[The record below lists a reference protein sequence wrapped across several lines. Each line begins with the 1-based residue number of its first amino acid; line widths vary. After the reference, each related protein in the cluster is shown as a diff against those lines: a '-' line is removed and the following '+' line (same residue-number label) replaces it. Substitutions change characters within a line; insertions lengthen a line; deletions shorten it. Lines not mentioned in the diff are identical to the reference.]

1 MSINKVF
8 FSTAAALMMLG
19 ACSNEYF
26 IQTEGNMPTKD
37 DIMQV
42 KRGMPQSEVRK
53 IMGSPSVISSLDHRT
68 WIYMNSTMERMAF
81 FEPEELDRNV
91 VAIEF
96 NHDGKVEKVVQ
107 LTKENGRN
115 IAISKDE
122 TPVMGSEETFMEK
135 YFGGVGY
142 MPIQPTKENNGLK
155 IYFSLPRNK
164 YCLSVRGNLL
174 FVDNGVS
181 HSIKLLRELFLF

>member
-8 FSTAAALMMLG
+8 FSTVASFFLFT

-26 IQTEGNMPTKD
+26 IQTEGNMPSKD
-37 DIMQV
+37 DIMQI

-68 WIYMNSTMERMAF
+68 WIYMNSTMERKAF
-81 FEPEELDRNV
+81 FEPKELDRNV

-96 NHDGKVEKVVQ
+96 NHDGEVQKVVQ
-107 LTKENGRN
+107 LTKENGRD
-115 IAISKDE
+115 IAISKDA

-142 MPIQPTKENNGLK
+142 MPIQPTKENNGL
-155 IYFSLPRNK
+155 
-164 YCLSVRGNLL
+164 
-174 FVDNGVS
+174 
-181 HSIKLLRELFLF
+181 

>member
-8 FSTAAALMMLG
+8 FSTVASFFLLT

-26 IQTEGNMPTKD
+26 IQTEGNMPSKD
-37 DIMQV
+37 DIMQI

-68 WIYMNSTMERMAF
+68 WIYMNSTMKRMAF
-81 FEPEELDRNV
+81 FEPQELDRNV

-96 NHDGKVEKVVQ
+96 DHDGSVQKVVQ

-115 IAISKDE
+115 ITISKDA

-142 MPIQPTKENNGLK
+142 MPIQPTKENNGL
-155 IYFSLPRNK
+155 
-164 YCLSVRGNLL
+164 
-174 FVDNGVS
+174 
-181 HSIKLLRELFLF
+181 

>member
-81 FEPEELDRNV
+81 FKPEELDRNV

-96 NHDGKVEKVVQ
+96 NHGGKVE
-107 LTKENGRN
+107 
-115 IAISKDE
+115 
-122 TPVMGSEETFMEK
+122 
-135 YFGGVGY
+135 
-142 MPIQPTKENNGLK
+142 
-155 IYFSLPRNK
+155 
-164 YCLSVRGNLL
+164 
-174 FVDNGVS
+174 
-181 HSIKLLRELFLF
+181 

>member
-1 MSINKVF
+1 
-8 FSTAAALMMLG
+8 
-19 ACSNEYF
+19 
-26 IQTEGNMPTKD
+26 
-37 DIMQV
+37 MQV

-81 FEPEELDRNV
+81 FEPEELNRNV

-115 IAISKDE
+115 IAVSKDE

-142 MPIQPTKENNGLK
+142 MPIQPTKENNGL
-155 IYFSLPRNK
+155 
-164 YCLSVRGNLL
+164 
-174 FVDNGVS
+174 
-181 HSIKLLRELFLF
+181 

>member
-37 DIMQV
+37 DITQV

-122 TPVMGSEETFMEK
+122 NAGYGQRRNLYGKILRRRRIYADSADQREQRTVNLFFIAPEK
-135 YFGGVGY
+135 VL
-142 MPIQPTKENNGLK
+142 T
-155 IYFSLPRNK
+155 
-164 YCLSVRGNLL
+164 
-174 FVDNGVS
+174 
-181 HSIKLLRELFLF
+181 

>member
-81 FEPEELDRNV
+81 FEPEALERNV
-91 VAIEF
+91 VAI
-96 NHDGKVEKVVQ
+96 
-107 LTKENGRN
+107 
-115 IAISKDE
+115 
-122 TPVMGSEETFMEK
+122 
-135 YFGGVGY
+135 
-142 MPIQPTKENNGLK
+142 
-155 IYFSLPRNK
+155 
-164 YCLSVRGNLL
+164 
-174 FVDNGVS
+174 
-181 HSIKLLRELFLF
+181 

>member
-122 TPVMGSEETFMEK
+122 APVMGSEETFMEK

-142 MPIQPTKENNGLK
+142 MPIQPTKENNGL
-155 IYFSLPRNK
+155 
-164 YCLSVRGNLL
+164 
-174 FVDNGVS
+174 
-181 HSIKLLRELFLF
+181 

>member
-142 MPIQPTKENNGLK
+142 MPIQPTKETTGL
-155 IYFSLPRNK
+155 
-164 YCLSVRGNLL
+164 
-174 FVDNGVS
+174 
-181 HSIKLLRELFLF
+181 